1 MSVAYDYQANAK
13 WIQWSAEMEADLMLM
28 RHDGKSAS
36 IISEILSK
44 NHNRKVTRNAV
55 IGKSKRLGLP
65 RLKPNAPTEHKWR
78 GRNGPR
84 PKRIQLTRF
93 RRELVAPQPYTG
105 SLDIPFLDI
114 GPNQCREIVGVGVAL
129 CCGQPQTA
137 ASSYCAHHRAINH
150 WVRP

>member
-13 WIQWSAEMEADLMLM
+13 WVQWSAEMEADLMLM
-28 RHDGKSAS
+28 RHDGKSSS
-36 IISEILSK
+36 IIAEILTK
-44 NHNRKVTRNAV
+44 NHGRKITRNAV
-55 IGKSKRLGLP
+55 IGKAKRLRLP

-78 GRNGPR
+78 GSSAPR
-84 PKRIQLTRF
+84 PKRIRIVRF
-93 RRELVAPQPYTG
+93 REVAPQPFTG
-105 SLDIPFLDI
+105 SLDIPFLEL

-137 ASSYCAHHRAINH
+137 ASSYCAHHHAINH